1 MISYRG
7 VTKIFGY
14 GPEAITAVKDVTLN
28 IKPGEIVV
36 FLGPSGCG
44 KTTLLRLTNRLLSLT
59 SGEIQINGQDI
70 MSWNPVNLRQSMGYS
85 IQEIGLFPN
94 KTIYGNI
101 AVVPYLLGWKE
112 RRIKDRVYEL
122 LSMLGLEPDIFKD
135 RYPVELSGGQQQ
147 RIGVARSLAADPDIL
162 LMDEPFGAIDP
173 INRERIQDEFLGIQ
187 SKLGKTIA
195 FVTHDIHEAIK
206 LGDRIAIFK
215 DGRLIQYDTP
225 EIILAFPSNRFISDF
240 VGTDRAL
247 KTLGLYRVYEVMRKK
262 PDIVIQG
269 SMSRLEALNR
279 FGPEDLANVIVIHG
293 SKPMG
298 YVDIRT
304 FRNKGTLVRDAVI
317 EYPVL
322 INFNDTLRDVMSHML
337 MHDIRNF
344 PVIDNNGDLTGV
356 ISHDDIRKHIARVF
370 NDYKHGIGF

>member
-1 MISYRG
+1 MIRYRG

-14 GPEAITAVKDVTLN
+14 GPEAITAVKDITLN
-28 IKPGEIVV
+28 IKPGELVV

-59 SGEIQINGQDI
+59 SGEIQINSQDI
-70 MSWNPVNLRQSMGYS
+70 MSWDPVNLRQSMGYS

-101 AVVPYLLGWKE
+101 AIVPRLLGWEEWK
-112 RRIKDRVYEL
+112 IKDRVYEL
-122 LSMLGLEPDIFKD
+122 LSMLGLDPDIFKD
-135 RYPVELSGGQQQ
+135 RYPAEISGGQQQ

-173 INRERIQDEFLGIQ
+173 VNRERIQDEFLNIQ

-206 LGDRIAIFK
+206 LGDRIAIFQ

-225 EIILAFPSNRFISDF
+225 EIILAFPSNQFISDF
-240 VGTDRAL
+240 VGTDRAV
-247 KTLGLYRVYEVMRKK
+247 KTLGLYRVYEAMRKK
-262 PDIVIQG
+262 PGIVIQG
-269 SMSRLEALNR
+269 SMSRLEVLNR
-279 FGPEDLANVIVIHG
+279 FGPEDLADVIVIHG
-293 SKPMG
+293 GKPIG
-298 YVDIRT
+298 YLDIQAL
-304 FRNKGTLVRDAVI
+304 RNEGTLVRDAVTP
-317 EYPVL
+317 YPIL

-337 MHDIRNF
+337 MYDIRNF
-344 PVIDNNGDLTGV
+344 PVIDDNGDLTGV
-356 ISHDDIRKHIARVF
+356 ISRDDIHKHIVRIF
-370 NDYKHGIGF
+370 NDCKQGTGS